1 MAAGAAL
8 GVGSTQAVG
17 RSFMSQITPPLRES
31 EFFGFYVL
39 SGKFG
44 SMFGPLLFGTISH
57 ATGSQRVAIFALL
70 PFFLAGLL
78 LMLSIDERRARLAAA
93 R

>member
-1 MAAGAAL
+1 MAQ
-8 GVGSTQAVG
+8 V
-17 RSFMSQITPPLRES
+17 TPPARES

-44 SMFGPLLFGTISH
+44 SMFGPLLFGMISH
-57 ATGSQRVAIFALL
+57 VSGSQRLAIVSLL
-70 PFFLAGLL
+70 PFFIIGLA
-78 LMLSIDERRARLAAA
+78 LMLSIDERRARKAAA